1 MQFLMSLWCWKPNQA
16 IKRSKITQ
24 VFGFGIEIRREGKRL
39 ITLKSEVWNW
49 VKKGKI
55 TYRTRITSKN
65 LQSQKEV
72 IWKLGLAPLRKPN
85 KKLLVCEKKICT
97 KNQHRCKKQPHK
109 ITLKTVGKRAME
121 FETPDAFVVSTVW
134 WGQARHE
141 DEPSLL
147 RCHLQQKL
155 QLNFEK
161 RSLWRRVLVK
171 SRKWNGQ
178 EIWKINSWES
188 KPGGKVSAVCRR
200 KEVLPLS
207 SRRGKHWGA
216 KPA

>member
-1 MQFLMSLWCWKPNQA
+1 MQFLMSLWCWKPHQA

-49 VKKGKI
+49 VKRAKI

-121 FETPDAFVVSTVW
+121 FESPDAFCREHWVMRPGTT
-134 WGQARHE
+134 
-141 DEPSLL
+141 
-147 RCHLQQKL
+147 
-155 QLNFEK
+155 
-161 RSLWRRVLVK
+161 WRRAK
-171 SRKWNGQ
+171 FT
-178 EIWKINSWES
+178 
-188 KPGGKVSAVCRR
+188 
-200 KEVLPLS
+200 PLS
-207 SRRGKHWGA
+207 SA
-216 KPA
+216 TIAST